1 MASSDVKQRFQLCL
15 EQLTSADSKQGVSA
29 DWDQL
34 LQEQMTSVQEVFS
47 LLSVKEIRRIKEKSP
62 ENLSKLCIKVQRT
75 LYRSSSKKLI
85 LVGWQAE
92 WGSGE
97 QLQEFIRPALSH
109 QQRQTP
115 HQDHPSRVRGSR
127 LDQHVLEQPSA
138 WEAAVS
144 CSESPALS
152 IWSPLLSR

>member
-47 LLSVKEIRRIKEKSP
+47 LLSVKEIRSIKEKSP
-62 ENLSKLCIKVQRT
+62 ENLSKLCIKVKGT

-85 LVGWQAE
+85 LVG
-92 WGSGE
+92 
-97 QLQEFIRPALSH
+97 
-109 QQRQTP
+109 
-115 HQDHPSRVRGSR
+115 
-127 LDQHVLEQPSA
+127 
-138 WEAAVS
+138 
-144 CSESPALS
+144 
-152 IWSPLLSR
+152 